1 MKAEIYF
8 NHILA
13 GFLEKNENNYMFS
26 YDENYLKSTH
36 PAISFSFPKHSNF
49 YKSTSLFPFFFGL
62 LSEGINKEIQCKA
75 YQIDEKDEFTRLLKT
90 AKNDTIGA
98 ITVQEI

>member
-49 YKSTSLFPFFFGL
+49 YQSTSLFPFFLDFYQ
-62 LSEGINKEIQCKA
+62 KELIKKFNVRPIKLMKKMSLHDC
-75 YQIDEKDEFTRLLKT
+75 
-90 AKNDTIGA
+90 
-98 ITVQEI
+98 

>member
-8 NHILA
+8 NNILA
-13 GFLEKNENNYMFS
+13 GYLEKTENNYVFS
-26 YDENYLKSTH
+26 YEDIYLKSTN
-36 PAISFSFPKHSNF
+36 PAISFSFPKKKNSF
-49 YKSTSLFPFFFGL
+49 QSTTLFPFFSGL
-62 LSEGINKEIQCKA
+62 LSEGMNKEIQCKA

-98 ITVQEI
+98 ITVREI

>member
-13 GFLEKNENNYMFS
+13 GFLEKNENNYTFS
-26 YDENYLKSTH
+26 YEESYLKSAH
-36 PAISFSFPKHSNF
+36 PAISFSFPKQSDWFHSNA
-49 YKSTSLFPFFFGL
+49 LFPFFSGL

-75 YQIDEKDEFTRLLKT
+75 YQIDEKDEFARLLKT

-98 ITVQEI
+98 ITVQQI